1 MVFKTFYVPREEYM
15 KKSILT
21 LIFAVVAAGTAFGQ
35 AAWLDR
41 PLSTNWNNGLGSI
54 PSAPRSNASSP
65 NSGMCRTTIRTPESV
80 NDRALTRAG
89 WFLYGPTYSYGAVS
103 IVTAMASV
111 DGMCR
116 PNQYN
121 GFVFVGTRFA
131 GTLAPVVS
139 EARSDGSIMRI
150 NLMNAEELSV
160 EFARYTSN
168 DAMCCPSQTS
178 YVTYQITSGAR
189 AVVSAKEVDTRA
201 NCDTGGPIET
211 QDNVVSGTV
220 TYRQRAALPNSAVLT
235 VRLVDISRQDISS
248 VAIAEQRIDLNG
260 KQVPISFDLAY
271 PPKSIEDRN
280 TYAVRAEIS
289 NNGRLLYTTDT
300 VVPVITQGNPRN
312 VELVLVPVGG
322 GGTGQNRGNGIIRGT
337 VTYLQRIALPANS
350 EVRVRLVDTLDPN
363 GLELGE
369 TTFSTGNRQVPIP
382 FEIRYDNQNFNRQR
396 NFELRAEIRTND
408 ELRFR
413 SEVGTPVNLRQAGV
427 ISNVVVTVI
436 PATNEAEPITG
447 RTLNLSKFGTGSM
460 QIEGRGSELLV
471 RAQVSV
477 RADGTAD
484 VSVNRLMGSI
494 VFTGRLVAFDATSL
508 RIAVTG
514 SGDAD
519 ASGNIDVRYSG
530 RTLNSISSADL
541 VLDGQNVTLRF

>member
-1 MVFKTFYVPREEYM
+1 MVFKTIYVPREEYM
-15 KKSILT
+15 KTSILT
-21 LIFAVVAAGTAFGQ
+21 LIFTVVAAGTAFGQ

-80 NDRALTRAG
+80 NDRSLTRAG

-178 YVTYQITSGAR
+178 FVTYKITTGPR
-189 AVVSAKEVDTRA
+189 AVVSAEEVDTRS
-201 NCDTGGPIET
+201 NCDTGGPVQT
-211 QDNVVSGTV
+211 QDNVISGTV
-220 TYRQRAALPNSAVLT
+220 TYRQRAALPNSAILT
-235 VRLVDISRQDISS
+235 VRLLDISRQDISS
-248 VAIAEQRIDLNG
+248 VPIAEQQIDLNG
-260 KQVPISFDLAY
+260 KQVPISFDLVY
-271 PPKSIEDRN
+271 PPKSIDDRN

-300 VVPVITQGNPRN
+300 VVPVITRGNPRT
-312 VELVLVPVGG
+312 VELTLVPVGSG
-322 GGTGQNRGNGIIRGT
+322 GVENRRNGVIRGT

-369 TTFSTGNRQVPIP
+369 TTFSTANRQVPIP
-382 FEIRYDNQNFNRQR
+382 FELRYDNQNFNRER
-396 NFELRAEIRTND
+396 SFELWAEIRTNG

-413 SEVGTPVNLRQAGV
+413 SEQGTPVNLRTTGV
-427 ISNVVVTVI
+427 INNVAITVV
-436 PATNEAEPITG
+436 PATDQGETITG

-460 QIEGRGSELLV
+460 QIEGRSSELLV
-471 RAQVSV
+471 RAIVNV
-477 RADGTAD
+477 LADGRAEVT
-484 VSVNRLMGSI
+484 VNRLLGGI
-494 VFTGRLVAFDATSL
+494 TFTGRLVAFDETSL
-508 RIAVTG
+508 RIAVSG
-514 SGDAD
+514 SGSAD
-519 ASGNIDVRYSG
+519 ASGTIDVRYSG